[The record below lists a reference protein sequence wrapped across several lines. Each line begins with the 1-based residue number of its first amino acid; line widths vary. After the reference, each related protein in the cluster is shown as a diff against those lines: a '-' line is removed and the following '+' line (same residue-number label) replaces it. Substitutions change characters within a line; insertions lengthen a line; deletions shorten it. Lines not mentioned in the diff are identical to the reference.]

1 MDLDKLRHL
10 VALADHPT
18 AALGAKAVNLS
29 PAAFGRSL
37 RALESDMGMP
47 LVVRDGRRLVLTS
60 YGVALAERA
69 RRILFEAGEARRA
82 LELLRD
88 GETGRIAVGFGPNAR
103 VIILPPLLTE
113 MAARPLVKLDTQLDT
128 IPRLL
133 AMLREDRI
141 DLLLGDGY
149 ELGQWPDLDVEPL
162 PSARGC
168 LFCRPDHPVLAESG
182 YPGSLVR
189 YQVAGPDFSHALM
202 SMAAMALGP
211 AIHLRQLL
219 TWRCDDQVALLG
231 LATRSDV
238 IVAAGEAAAAPWLAD
253 GRLVVLPTVGGPW
266 PTSVTAAARRKGRVM
281 TPLMEVVYATAR
293 AAMQAAVDR
302 LAALPASARA
312 PATIPS

>member
-202 SMAAMALGP
+202 SMAA
-211 AIHLRQLL
+211 IHLRQLL